1 MGFLSNMFGKKAAV
15 GTPITLDIQESGF
28 AVNGVSFPLPASV
41 SELTKLLGEP
51 RMAENQHMPQ
61 VMAIYC
67 EKYGFNPESYNPR
80 EYYWDDMGIFVV
92 THDGETAHSLFIY
105 LGKTK
110 YPFPMP
116 KCVFSGTLL
125 INGVTWEEAVMR
137 DGRLR
142 SAVPFEKHHTL
153 RIGSYG
159 RQTRASSVRVLELA
173 LMSAVQE
180 ELFRSLQIK

>member
-1 MGFLSNMFGKKAAV
+1 MGFLGNMFSKKAAE
-15 GTPITLDIQESGF
+15 GTPITLEISESGF

-41 SELTKLLGEP
+41 SELTKALGEP
-51 RMAENQHMPQ
+51 RVAENQHMPQ
-61 VMAIYC
+61 VMSIYC
-67 EKYGFNPESYNPR
+67 EKYGFNPEVYNPM
-80 EYYWDDMGIFVV
+80 EYYWDDMGIFVCS
-92 THDGETAHSLFIY
+92 HDGETAHSLFIS
-105 LGKTK
+105 LGKCK

-116 KCVFSGTLL
+116 KCCFSGSLF
-125 INGVTWEEAVMR
+125 IGGKPWEEAVMR

-173 LMSAVQE
+173 LMTAVQE
-180 ELFRSLQIK
+180 ELFRSLRI